1 MVCRFN
7 EEMMT
12 AGHHVKKGDEIG
24 LFQFGG
30 SSILV
35 AFERD
40 RIRFD
45 EDLEKLSH
53 QQIMVDV
60 EVGMSLG
67 RATHRGHNP
76 TNVVVASL

>member
-1 MVCRFN
+1 
-7 EEMMT
+7 MMAT
-12 AGHHVKKGDEIG
+12 GQPVKKGDELG

-35 AFERD
+35 AFEQG

-45 EDLEKLSH
+45 EDLELLSA
-53 QQIMVDV
+53 QEVMVDV

-67 RATHRGHNP
+67 EATQNGEKREF
-76 TNVVVASL
+76 